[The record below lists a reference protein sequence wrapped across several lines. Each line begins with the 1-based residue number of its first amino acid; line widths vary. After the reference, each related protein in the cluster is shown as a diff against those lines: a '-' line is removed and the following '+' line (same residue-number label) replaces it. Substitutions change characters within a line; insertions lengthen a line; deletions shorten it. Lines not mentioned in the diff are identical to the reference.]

1 MFPRKNKSKG
11 VLENVFDVYE

>member
-11 VLENVFDVYE
+11 VLENVFDVYK